1 MKQLFKGLAL
11 VGLGGMVIAC
21 TPTPQGGSPASL
33 ERDTT
38 AHVSL
43 DQQTGHIVF
52 PLSEYDLSASASDIG
67 ILNQALFLRIEVCMN
82 ARSMPF
88 RAGRVDPG
96 PPLDDRN
103 FGIWFEPGAQTWG
116 LMRPPDPVTD
126 AFQADEDAGGE
137 RWSQAVDAC
146 NAEAESDPDA
156 AGFIP
161 TQDKMFDSLAQK
173 LSTTAMRAAIRT
185 AEWGAIRDKWSECL
199 TANGLTAMDSE
210 NDWISV
216 ESQTALENGDPP
228 ERIIQLSSVEA
239 HCNNDLRIT
248 QTAGDIVA
256 SFQVPLISAN
266 QAALDDQ
273 EKEKNGY
280 LAAATK
286 YIDQRKQG

>member
-11 VGLGGMVIAC
+11 VGLGCVIVAC
-21 TPTPQGGSPASL
+21 TPTPQGGSPTSL

-38 AHVSL
+38 AQVSL
-43 DQQTGHIVF
+43 DERTGHIVF
-52 PLSEYDLSASASDIG
+52 PLSQYDLSASASDIG
-67 ILNQALFLRIEVCMN
+67 VLNQALFLRIETCMN

-103 FGIWFEPGAQTWG
+103 FGVWFEPGAQTWG
-116 LMRPPDPVTD
+116 LMRPPDPVAET
-126 AFQADEDAGGE
+126 FQADEDAGGE
-137 RWSQAVDAC
+137 RWSQEVAAC
-146 NAEAESDPDA
+146 NAEAESDPDSA
-156 AGFIP
+156 DFVP
-161 TQDKMFDSLAQK
+161 TQDAMFDSLAQK
-173 LSTTAMRAAIRT
+173 LGTTAMRAATRT

-210 NDWISV
+210 TDWISV

-228 ERIIQLSSVEA
+228 ERIIQLSGIEA
-239 HCNNDLRIT
+239 RCNNDLRVT

-266 QAALDDQ
+266 QVTLND
-273 EKEKNGY
+273 EKAEKDRY
-280 LAAATK
+280 LAAAKK
-286 YIDQRKQG
+286 YIDQQKHG